1 MNSARVT
8 HHSSNCV
15 VVEGLKE
22 GLLKKRKEGSDAAGG
37 EEELPFLVTLISD
50 DSNEIFIRLSM
61 A

>member
-1 MNSARVT
+1 MIHHISSGSRFEGKRNSARVT
-8 HHSSNCV
+8 HHSSRGV

-37 EEELPFLVTLISD
+37 EEEL
-50 DSNEIFIRLSM
+50 